1 MPLDWRLISDGTLQS
16 LDLEGLIGGVEQ
28 HVCLSYG
35 EKVSELLQVEGRWS
49 LEQLECLRFVGAV
62 LTMGLRPDQP
72 AEPFGPLFVF
82 NGERSFVPS
91 DFPKKN
97 LLELQPWALALRNP
111 ELRARFLDVLWVQ
124 ARSFPAAQGA
134 IEAYIASARVLEHPD
149 DWTSCHKR
157 LERALRLA
165 AGLGKGGA
173 YLRTSVLQEMEAV
186 LHRYQG
192 TDPLY
197 LTLRLARLML
207 EFKHGDFSKFAEYAV
222 TAANSAEAAKNYWRS
237 KEYFQLAAECFR
249 ACSDADGEAT
259 ALRSSAESLV
269 KEAELAYGQSGR
281 GAIVA
286 ASVLSDAVEMMRRV
300 PGGQNRALE
309 LHKRL
314 LDLQKE
320 STAQLKAFST
330 KTDGTD
336 LVQRALAVVRGKP
349 LHHAIFS
356 LCTMAKPPSLEKLKQ
371 AVHEQ
376 ARVAVLGSLFSND
389 VLNSRGRVVARAP
402 GLDANA
408 DVKDEGLRWRM
419 FQQARM
425 SRNMTVQAV
434 LNPVRVEILETHSPD
449 REDIFGLVRNSPWIP
464 PGHAESVVRALV
476 AGFQGDMLVAAHLIP
491 PQLEAIV
498 RHVVESHG
506 GVTSKLETGGVQPEK
521 SLGILL
527 ETPEALT
534 VFGEDGVFEMQD
546 LLTEQLGTNLRNE
559 VAHGLLGDSQL
570 FGTDVLYVWWLMLR
584 YCVLTSKLVERQ
596 EQELTTEENTLPET
610 S

>member
-1 MPLDWRLISDGTLQS
+1 MTLDWRLISGVALQS
-16 LDLEGLIGGVEQ
+16 LDVEELIGGVER
-28 HVCLSYG
+28 HVCQSYG
-35 EKVSELLQVEGRWS
+35 EKVSQLLQVEGRWS
-49 LEQLECLRFVGAV
+49 PEQLECLRFVGAV

-82 NGERSFVPS
+82 NGERSCIPS

-173 YLRTSVLQEMEAV
+173 DLRTRVLQEVEAV
-186 LHRYQG
+186 LHRYRG

-207 EFKHGDFSKFAEYAV
+207 EFRLGDFSKFAEYAA
-222 TAANSAEAAKNYWRS
+222 TAANSADAAKDYWRA
-237 KEYFQLAAECFR
+237 KEYFQLAAECFS
-249 ACSDADGEAT
+249 ACSDTDGETT

-286 ASVLSDAVEMMRRV
+286 ASVLSDAVEMMRQV

-314 LDLQKE
+314 LHLQKE

-349 LHHAIFS
+349 LHDAVFS
-356 LCTMAKPPSLEKLKQ
+356 LCTIAKPPSLERLKE
-371 AVHEQ
+371 AVREQ

-408 DVKDEGLRWRM
+408 DDVKDEGLRWRM
-419 FQQARM
+419 FQQARTG
-425 SRNMTVQAV
+425 RHLTVQAV
-434 LNPVRVEILETHSPD
+434 LNPVRAEILETHSPD
-449 REDIFGLVRNSPWIP
+449 RQDIFGLVRNSPWIP
-464 PGHAESVVRALV
+464 PGHAESVVRALL

-491 PQLEAIV
+491 PQLEAVV

-506 GVTSKLETGGVQPEK
+506 GVTSKLEPGGVQPER

-570 FGTDVLYVWWLMLR
+570 FGTDVLYVWWLLLR

-596 EQELTTEENTLPET
+596 EQELK